1 MEEIELIPVEGH
13 TTLGRD
19 PASNAI
25 LNTDTTQY
33 DAYIKARENAK
44 KKDRTLEDLK
54 NEVEELKRPNPPSK
68 QAKKKAKFRDKTYV
82 AKANARI

>member
-33 DAYIKARENAK
+33 DAYIKARKLARK
-44 KKDRTLEDLK
+44 KERSLQDLK
-54 NEVEELKRPNPPSK
+54 DEVAELKALLMDVVKK
-68 QAKKKAKFRDKTYV
+68 QDK
-82 AKANARI
+82 

>member
-19 PASNAI
+19 PVSNAI

-33 DAYIKARENAK
+33 EAYIKARNEARK
-44 KKDRTLEDLK
+44 KVKEIKDLK
-54 NEVEELKRPNPPSK
+54 DEVAELKRLVNDLVRK
-68 QAKKKAKFRDKTYV
+68 EDK
-82 AKANARI
+82 

>member
-13 TTLGRD
+13 SSLGRD

-33 DAYIKARENAK
+33 DAYIKARANAK
-44 KKDRTLEDLK
+44 KKDSTLKELQS
-54 NEVEELKRPNPPSK
+54 EVAELKALMK
-68 QAKKKAKFRDKTYV
+68 DLIKKEDK
-82 AKANARI
+82 

>member
-1 MEEIELIPVEGH
+1 MEKDIIELMPVEGH

-25 LNTDTTQY
+25 LNTDSSQY

-44 KKDRTLEDLK
+44 NKERSLQDLK
-54 NEVEELKRPNPPSK
+54 DEVAELKALLMDVVKN
-68 QAKKKAKFRDKTYV
+68 QDK
-82 AKANARI
+82 

>member
-1 MEEIELIPVEGH
+1 MEEIELIPVEGY

-33 DAYIKARENAK
+33 EAYIKARNEARK
-44 KKDRTLEDLK
+44 KTKEIRDLK
-54 NEVEELKRPNPPSK
+54 DEVAELKRLVNDLVRK
-68 QAKKKAKFRDKTYV
+68 EDK
-82 AKANARI
+82 

>member
-1 MEEIELIPVEGH
+1 MEEIELIPVEGY

-33 DAYIKARENAK
+33 EAYVKARNEARK
-44 KKDRTLEDLK
+44 KTKEIRDLK
-54 NEVEELKRPNPPSK
+54 DEVAELKRLVNDLV
-68 QAKKKAKFRDKTYV
+68 QKKDK
-82 AKANARI
+82 

>member
-19 PASNAI
+19 PVSNAI
-25 LNTDTTQY
+25 LNTDSTQY

-44 KKDRTLEDLK
+44 RKER
-54 NEVEELKRPNPPSK
+54 SK
-68 QAKKKAKFRDKTYV
+68 EFDQDTFT
-82 AKANARI
+82 NF

>member
-1 MEEIELIPVEGH
+1 MEDIELIPVEGY

-33 DAYIKARENAK
+33 EAYIKARNEARK
-44 KKDRTLEDLK
+44 KTKEIRDLK
-54 NEVEELKRPNPPSK
+54 DEVAELKRLVNDLV
-68 QAKKKAKFRDKTYV
+68 QKKDK
-82 AKANARI
+82 

>member
-1 MEEIELIPVEGH
+1 MEEEIELIPVEGH

-19 PASNAI
+19 PVSNAI

-44 KKDRTLEDLK
+44 SCLLYTSDAAD
-54 NEVEELKRPNPPSK
+54 
-68 QAKKKAKFRDKTYV
+68 DC
-82 AKANARI
+82 

>member
-1 MEEIELIPVEGH
+1 MKEIELIPVEGH

-33 DAYIKARENAK
+33 DAYIKARDNAK
-44 KKDRTLEDLK
+44 KKDRTLDELRA
-54 NEVEELKRPNPPSK
+54 EVDELKELLHDLV
-68 QAKKKAKFRDKTYV
+68 QKKDK
-82 AKANARI
+82 

>member
-33 DAYIKARENAK
+33 EAYIKARNEARK
-44 KKDRTLEDLK
+44 KEKEIRDLK
-54 NEVEELKRPNPPSK
+54 DEVEELKRLVNDLVRK
-68 QAKKKAKFRDKTYV
+68 EDK
-82 AKANARI
+82 

>member
-1 MEEIELIPVEGH
+1 MEEEYIELIPVEGY

-19 PASNAI
+19 PSSNAI

-33 DAYIKARENAK
+33 DAYIKAREKAK

-54 NEVEELKRPNPPSK
+54 TEVEELKRLVSNLVQK
-68 QAKKKAKFRDKTYV
+68 EDK
-82 AKANARI
+82 

>member
-1 MEEIELIPVEGH
+1 MEDEIELVPVEGY

-19 PASNAI
+19 PVSNAI

-44 KKDRTLEDLK
+44 EKDRTLKDLK
-54 NEVEELKRPNPPSK
+54 DEVAELKALVK
-68 QAKKKAKFRDKTYV
+68 DLVQKEDK
-82 AKANARI
+82 

>member
-1 MEEIELIPVEGH
+1 MKEIELIPVEGH

-33 DAYIKARENAK
+33 DAYIKARDNAK
-44 KKDRTLEDLK
+44 KKDRTLDELRA
-54 NEVEELKRPNPPSK
+54 EVDELKEMIKSLVE
-68 QAKKKAKFRDKTYV
+68 KKDK
-82 AKANARI
+82 

>member
-1 MEEIELIPVEGH
+1 MEEIELIPVEGY

-33 DAYIKARENAK
+33 EAYIKARNEARKKTKEITDLKDEVAEFKRLVNDLVQ
-44 KKDRTLEDLK
+44 KKDK
-54 NEVEELKRPNPPSK
+54 
-68 QAKKKAKFRDKTYV
+68 
-82 AKANARI
+82 